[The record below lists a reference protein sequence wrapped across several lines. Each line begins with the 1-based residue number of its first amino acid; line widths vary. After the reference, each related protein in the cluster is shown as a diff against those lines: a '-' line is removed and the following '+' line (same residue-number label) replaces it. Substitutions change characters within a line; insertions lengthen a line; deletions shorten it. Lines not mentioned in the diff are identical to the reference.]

1 MMQLQR
7 KRRWKK
13 PRRKE
18 TMVKVDADVAEEGE
32 EEDHVNRDV
41 LADEVDEERIVEAVR
56 VLAINVLLQEE
67 QIKRR
72 RILMLMIMKM
82 ILSALELNASAL
94 KKIDVIAKQELKMHA
109 KSKSNTMI
117 Y

>member
-41 LADEVDEERIVEAVR
+41 LADAVDEERIVEA

-109 KSKSNTMI
+109 KSKRSTMS
-117 Y
+117 

>member
-1 MMQLQR
+1 MGLKRRKRELTKQQQLPQQSRRPQMMQLQR

-41 LADEVDEERIVEAVR
+41 LADAVEEERIVE

-67 QIKRR
+67 QSQKVANV
-72 RILMLMIMKM
+72 M
-82 ILSALELNASAL
+82 STAP
-94 KKIDVIAKQELKMHA
+94 
-109 KSKSNTMI
+109 
-117 Y
+117 